1 MPKIKKTFRTNNK
14 RGVITGLIV
23 ISVLAFFLFFVDVGH
38 SKQLNDDS
46 RLPLI
51 LIPGTNSDQDR
62 FDDFIQSMRKKIG
75 PRDILKIEVQKNG
88 DLKWTS
94 SLRKKSVNP
103 FIVIS
108 FADNSEEAV
117 DEQAKWIQIAM
128 DKAHDLYKFDAYDA
142 VGHSN
147 GGLAWTMYLE
157 EETSSQTSQMKK
169 LITLGTPYNDL
180 ETEDNPYPNRG
191 LLKETERLQHMV
203 QMKHAIPNSL
213 SMVSIAGD
221 YKDGSDGVVPITSVL
236 ASEEIYK
243 NDITSY
249 KEKVFYGDDA
259 QHSDLIENE
268 IIINYIV
275 NELY

>member
-1 MPKIKKTFRTNNK
+1 
-14 RGVITGLIV
+14 
-23 ISVLAFFLFFVDVGH
+23 
-38 SKQLNDDS
+38 
-46 RLPLI
+46 
-51 LIPGTNSDQDR
+51 
-62 FDDFIQSMRKKIG
+62 
-75 PRDILKIEVQKNG
+75 
-88 DLKWTS
+88 
-94 SLRKKSVNP
+94 
-103 FIVIS
+103 
-108 FADNSEEAV
+108 
-117 DEQAKWIQIAM
+117 M

-191 LLKETERLQHMV
+191 LLKETERLQYMV

>member
-1 MPKIKKTFRTNNK
+1 MTNNK

-117 DEQAKWIQIAM
+117 DEQSKWMPMTQ
-128 DKAHDLYKFDAYDA
+128 
-142 VGHSN
+142 
-147 GGLAWTMYLE
+147 
-157 EETSSQTSQMKK
+157 
-169 LITLGTPYNDL
+169 
-180 ETEDNPYPNRG
+180 
-191 LLKETERLQHMV
+191 
-203 QMKHAIPNSL
+203 
-213 SMVSIAGD
+213 
-221 YKDGSDGVVPITSVL
+221 
-236 ASEEIYK
+236 
-243 NDITSY
+243 
-249 KEKVFYGDDA
+249 
-259 QHSDLIENE
+259 
-268 IIINYIV
+268 
-275 NELY
+275 

>member
-1 MPKIKKTFRTNNK
+1 MTNNK

-191 LLKETERLQHMV
+191 LLKETERLQYMV

-259 QHSDLIENE
+259 QHSDLIGNE